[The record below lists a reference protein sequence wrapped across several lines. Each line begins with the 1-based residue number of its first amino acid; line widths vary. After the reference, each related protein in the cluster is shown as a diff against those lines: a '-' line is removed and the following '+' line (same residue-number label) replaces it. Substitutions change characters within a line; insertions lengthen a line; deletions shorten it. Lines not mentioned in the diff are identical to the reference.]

1 MVQTPLD
8 QNYSDRSRKASRVY
22 VLGAG
27 FSKSYNP
34 STVPLMADFLQMAK
48 SYNRYNIDGEHK
60 NLARFIAR
68 YFGIAEYHDLEKVM
82 SFLSAPALDDPS
94 VQYEN
99 RSLLYHQLIQVIQET
114 LSLVHVGRPSE
125 TISQYYEN
133 FAEHLVSSRSSVITF
148 NYDLLLDS
156 LLYRTGKW
164 IGYDG
169 YGADIPSAYQALPR
183 PARRSPSDYVPPD
196 ENRSRMYL
204 LKLHGSINWGVP
216 TLHPESDSALYQDP
230 HGCYHQGFFR
240 GERVGPSPLNGST
253 FGPREL
259 SLSMR
264 FEPFLVPPIL
274 DKTSLLKNRTLRV
287 LWNIARE
294 SISKADELVFI
305 GYSLPTTDF
314 AAEFLF
320 RQAVKTSKQKKV
332 SVVAPNATGELMV
345 RYTNLFG
352 EAVKAFDGDTMA
364 WMVESSKTEFN

>member
-1 MVQTPLD
+1 
-8 QNYSDRSRKASRVY
+8 
-22 VLGAG
+22 
-27 FSKSYNP
+27 
-34 STVPLMADFLQMAK
+34 MADFLQMAK

-60 NLARFIAR
+60 NLARFIAK
-68 YFGIAEYHDLEKVM
+68 YFGIAEYHDLEKIM
-82 SFLSAPALDDPS
+82 SFLSAPALDDPT

-99 RSLLYHQLIQVIQET
+99 RPLLYRQLIQVIQDT
-114 LSLVHVGRPSE
+114 LALVHIEPPSE
-125 TISQYYEN
+125 TTSKYYGK
-133 FAEHLVSSRSSVITF
+133 FVEHLVSSRSSVITF

-156 LLYRTGKW
+156 LLYQTGKW

-196 ENRSRMYL
+196 ANRSHMYL

-216 TLHPESDSALYQDP
+216 TLELESDSRLYQDP

-240 GERVGPSPLNGST
+240 GERLGPSPLSGST

-274 DKTSLLKNRTLRV
+274 DKTSLLKNRTLRI

-294 SISKADELVFI
+294 SISNADELIFI

-314 AAEFLF
+314 ASEFLF
-320 RQAVKTSKQKKV
+320 RQAVKTSKPKKV
-332 SVVAPNATGELMV
+332 TAIAPNATGELIE
-345 RYTNLFG
+345 RYKSLFG
-352 EAVKAFDGDTMA
+352 ETVQAFDGDTMM
-364 WMVESSKTEFN
+364 WMVKSAETEFN